1 MRTRFR
7 PRKTPTRQSSTT
19 SNRFNDQFSDYD
31 DDYYDYDYDV
41 DLQSSQKS
49 VPTEITVTHAVPV
62 RTVIPIRENGIDT
75 FREILT
81 TSPSLEVIAATQL
94 KSTNIGGTPVIYAN
108 TQTNTPAPGTKV
120 ITFEA
125 LRATETTSIV
135 FTPTRIRGLRTTFSD
150 IVPSTIYNIKPVTTS
165 VIEQVDN
172 NELLTQLLL
181 QLLAG
186 KKGGDSALI
195 SALSPSP
202 PQPQRPTPQLNPIL
216 PNLGINPSPAQTQFL
231 THTSTYV
238 TTITNTESIVIPIT
252 FRGKLIKT
260 TLVETNTEVVT
271 ATELST
277 QTIKPTAVVPLALAT
292 ANPIG
297 GLSPDFQQQL
307 LAAQLQQQLQQQQQQ
322 ALNQQLLSQL
332 NLGGNFQTNI
342 AGANEEANLQ
352 TEDNSSP
359 QTSLVTIFVSGK
371 NPGEFSKVVSTV
383 TLTGDEDNRRFK
395 RSNDEM
401 LKLMLAPSKVQ
412 PVLRTVGPPSYAFN
426 VSDEDNFSANLIL

>member
-1 MRTRFR
+1 M
-7 PRKTPTRQSSTT
+7 
-19 SNRFNDQFSDYD
+19 
-31 DDYYDYDYDV
+31 
-41 DLQSSQKS
+41 QSSQKS

-62 RTVIPIRENGIDT
+62 RTVIPIRENGVDT

-108 TQTNTPAPGTKV
+108 TETNAGSPGTKI

-125 LRATETTSIV
+125 LRATETTSIK
-135 FTPTRIRGLRTTFSD
+135 FTPTRIRGLRTTFSK

-165 VIEQVDN
+165 IVEPVDN

-186 KKGGDSALI
+186 KKDGDSLPAALAP
-195 SALSPSP
+195 ALTPK
-202 PQPQRPTPQLNPIL
+202 PQIQQPTPQLNPIL
-216 PNLGINPSPAQTQFL
+216 PNLGINPSPQQTQFV

-238 TTITNTESIVIPIT
+238 TTITNTQSTVLPIT
-252 FRGKLIKT
+252 FRGREIKT

-277 QTIKPTAVVPLALAT
+277 QTIAPTAAAAPVFAT

-297 GLSPDFQQQL
+297 GLLGADLQQQL

-332 NLGGNFQTNI
+332 NLGGNLQATQ
-342 AGANEEANLQ
+342 AVANEAILQ
-352 TEDNSSP
+352 TEDAAAP
-359 QTSLVTIFVSGK
+359 QTSLVTVFVSGK

-383 TLTGDEDNRRFK
+383 TLTGDENNRRFK
-395 RSNDEM
+395 RSDEEM
-401 LKLMLAPSKVQ
+401 LQLMLAPTRVQ
-412 PVLRTVGPPSYAFN
+412 PLLRTEAPSIEALKYF
-426 VSDEDNFSANLIL
+426 DEDSYSANINL

>member
-1 MRTRFR
+1 M
-7 PRKTPTRQSSTT
+7 
-19 SNRFNDQFSDYD
+19 
-31 DDYYDYDYDV
+31 
-41 DLQSSQKS
+41 QSSQKS

-62 RTVIPIRENGIDT
+62 RTVIPIRENGVDT

-108 TQTNTPAPGTKV
+108 TETNAGSPGTKI

-125 LRATETTSIV
+125 LRATETTSIK
-135 FTPTRIRGLRTTFSD
+135 FTPTRIRGLRTTFSK

-165 VIEQVDN
+165 IVEPVDN

-186 KKGGDSALI
+186 KKDGDSLPAALAP
-195 SALSPSP
+195 ALTPK
-202 PQPQRPTPQLNPIL
+202 PQIQQPTPQLNPIL
-216 PNLGINPSPAQTQFL
+216 PNLGINPSPQQTQFV

-238 TTITNTESIVIPIT
+238 TTITNTQSTVLPIT
-252 FRGKLIKT
+252 FRGREIKT

-277 QTIKPTAVVPLALAT
+277 QTIAPTAAAAPVFAT

-297 GLSPDFQQQL
+297 GLLGADLQQQL

-332 NLGGNFQTNI
+332 NLGGNLQATQ
-342 AGANEEANLQ
+342 AVANEAILQ
-352 TEDNSSP
+352 TVDAAAP
-359 QTSLVTIFVSGK
+359 QTSLVTVFVSGK

-383 TLTGDEDNRRFK
+383 TLTGDESNKRFK
-395 RSNDEM
+395 RSDEEM
-401 LKLMLAPSKVQ
+401 MQLMLAPTRVQ
-412 PVLRTVGPPSYAFN
+412 PLLRTEAPSIEAIKYF
-426 VSDEDNFSANLIL
+426 DEDSYSANINL

>member
-1 MRTRFR
+1 
-7 PRKTPTRQSSTT
+7 
-19 SNRFNDQFSDYD
+19 
-31 DDYYDYDYDV
+31 
-41 DLQSSQKS
+41 LQSSQKS

-62 RTVIPIRENGIDT
+62 RTVIPIRENGVDT

-108 TQTNTPAPGTKV
+108 TETNAGSPGTKI

-125 LRATETTSIV
+125 LRATETTSIK
-135 FTPTRIRGLRTTFSD
+135 FTPTRIRGLRTTFSK

-165 VIEQVDN
+165 IVEPVDN

-186 KKGGDSALI
+186 KKDGDSLPAALAP
-195 SALSPSP
+195 ALTPK
-202 PQPQRPTPQLNPIL
+202 PQIQQPTPQLNPIL
-216 PNLGINPSPAQTQFL
+216 PNLGINPSPQQTQFV

-238 TTITNTESIVIPIT
+238 TTITNTQSTVLPIT
-252 FRGKLIKT
+252 FRGREIKT

-277 QTIKPTAVVPLALAT
+277 QTIAPTAAAAPVFPT

-297 GLSPDFQQQL
+297 GLLGADLQQQL

-332 NLGGNFQTNI
+332 NLGGNLQATQ
-342 AGANEEANLQ
+342 AVANEAILQ
-352 TEDNSSP
+352 TEDAAAP
-359 QTSLVTIFVSGK
+359 QTSLVTVFVSGK

-383 TLTGDEDNRRFK
+383 TLTGDENNRRFK
-395 RSNDEM
+395 RSDEEM
-401 LKLMLAPSKVQ
+401 LQLMLAPTRVQ
-412 PVLRTVGPPSYAFN
+412 PLLRTEAPSIEALKYF
-426 VSDEDNFSANLIL
+426 DEDSYSANINL